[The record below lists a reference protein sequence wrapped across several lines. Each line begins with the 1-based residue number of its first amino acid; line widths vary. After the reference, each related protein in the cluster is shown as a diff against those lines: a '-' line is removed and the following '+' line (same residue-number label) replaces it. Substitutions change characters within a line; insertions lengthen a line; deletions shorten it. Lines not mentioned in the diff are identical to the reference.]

1 MELVLLVVQII
12 VALLLIGSVLVQR
25 SDSDGM
31 GLGGSG
37 GGGGLLSSRGQ
48 ANLMT
53 RTTAVLAFIFMSNS
67 LLLGVITANSGAS
80 ALVDAVVAEQPKG
93 IQVPKDG
100 VNALT
105 PQSSKDEKSNEKV
118 VHPKDNTK
126 EAAPEANTP
135 AAAPVEVTP
144 SAVPTQNK
152 TPEAPKA
159 D

>member
-12 VALLLIGSVLVQR
+12 VALLLIGSVLLQR

-53 RTTAVLAFIFMSNS
+53 RTTAILAFIFMSNS
-67 LLLGVITANSGAS
+67 LLLGVISARAGAS
-80 ALVDAVVAEQPKG
+80 SLVDQVAAEHQKTS
-93 IQVPKDG
+93 QAPKDG
-100 VNALT
+100 MEL
-105 PQSSKDEKSNEKV
+105 KKSV
-118 VHPKDNTK
+118 LPKDGEQK
-126 EAAPEANTP
+126 SSVPATP
-135 AAAPVEVTP
+135 ATNGAAAPADSAPP
-144 SAVPTQNK
+144 STLPAK